1 MGRELVMFL
10 AEYLLANY
18 PSQTRVAQLLNTTDV
33 WLMPR
38 YFLFKFHLQL
48 RKYSKTPI
56 RSKNTLSI
64 KDYSELTESN

>member
-1 MGRELVMFL
+1 MFL

-38 YFLFKFHLQL
+38 YFLFKFSLQR
-48 RKYSKTPI
+48 RKCSKTPI
-56 RSKNTLSI
+56 EKHSS